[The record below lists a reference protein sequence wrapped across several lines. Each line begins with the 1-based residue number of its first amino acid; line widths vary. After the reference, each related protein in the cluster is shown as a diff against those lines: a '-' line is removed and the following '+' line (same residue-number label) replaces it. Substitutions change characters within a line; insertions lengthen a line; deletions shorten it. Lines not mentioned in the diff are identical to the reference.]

1 MRTRTLA
8 LSLGALLVA
17 SACTPTS
24 QATQSPS
31 GSSGGAASNPP
42 ASSGGSAN
50 PSPSAGGGAPDLFGT
65 TYPTRVTAGTAG
77 GEVIIADWQEA
88 NQFNPYYQGQVTEA
102 DLAST
107 YVSGFVTTTDDFR
120 YMPDLAADPIPT
132 LDNGGVKVP
141 GDSGRAMTT
150 TWKLRSG
157 LKWSDGRD
165 LTCEDAKFTWQW
177 NIDEDNVGLY
187 GGTVGWEDIDAVD
200 CPDPTTVVI
209 QWKRIYEGYLGLF
222 FAILP
227 KHYLEPIP
235 VAEAPTKGYV
245 AADLASV
252 PVSGPYKFD
261 SVTAGQEVR
270 MVRNDQWKNPEGR
283 SAYLDRVIFKWYSD
297 PDAMIAGYQAG
308 EYDIAKDLQNADL
321 PKVTHLGDVVRR
333 MTALSYEF
341 HRPNWASK
349 VFGDPAVREAYRYA
363 IDKNEINNRIVG
375 GTAKITDSNI
385 SPSAWY
391 YSGSDTTT
399 AFDPAKAREIL
410 DAAGWTVGADGVREK
425 GGVRAEV
432 TFCTT
437 TAQYR
442 QDTLALVAGWMKDIG
457 IQANVK
463 AVDSSDIFATWNES
477 TAETPCN
484 LARGNFD
491 IAEHGFTS
499 ALDPLGN
506 YPSYHSSQFEP
517 DGSNDAKVSDPAI
530 DKALETVRG
539 TVDFAVI
546 QDAMAE
552 FQQLYI
558 DKTIEV
564 PLYYRDEVWL
574 VNQKVQ
580 NFTGNPSSVGPTWN
594 VADWYVTG

>member
-1 MRTRTLA
+1 VRIRTTA
-8 LSLGALLVA
+8 LVMGALLVA
-17 SACTPTS
+17 SACAPTGQTS
-24 QATQSPS
+24 PSPS
-31 GSSGGAASNPP
+31 GSPGGGTASQPP
-42 ASSGGSAN
+42 ASGGSLA
-50 PSPSAGGGAPDLFGT
+50 PSGDAGAVNLFNT
-65 TYPTRVTAGTAG
+65 DYPTRVTPGTPG
-77 GEVIIADWQEA
+77 GQVIIADWQEA
-88 NQFNPYYQGQVTEA
+88 NQYNPYYQGQVTEA

-141 GDSGRAMTT
+141 GDGGHAMTT
-150 TWKLRSG
+150 TWKLRDG
-157 LKWSDGRD
+157 LKWSDGKD
-165 LTCEDAKFTWQW
+165 LTCNDAKFTWQW
-177 NIDEDNVGLY
+177 NMDKDNVGLY

-200 CPDPTTVVI
+200 CPDARTVVI

-227 KHYLEPIP
+227 EHYLGKIA
-235 VAEAPTKGYV
+235 VKDAPTKAYV
-245 AADLASV
+245 ASDMANV
-252 PVSGPYKFD
+252 PVSGPYKFEA
-261 SVTAGQEVR
+261 VTTGQETR
-270 MVRNDQWKNPEGR
+270 MIRNDQWKNAEGR
-283 SAYLDRVIFKWYSD
+283 SAYLDRLIFKWYAD

-321 PKVTHLGDVVRR
+321 PKVQPLGDVVRR

-375 GTAKITDSNI
+375 GSAKVTDLAI
-385 SPSAWY
+385 SPSTWY
-391 YSGSDTTT
+391 FAGEQELTP
-399 AFDPAKAREIL
+399 FDPAKARQIL
-410 DAAGWTVGADGVREK
+410 DDAGWKAGADGIRSK

-432 TFCTT
+432 AVCTT
-437 TAQYR
+437 LAQYR
-442 QDTLALVAGWMKDIG
+442 QDTLALVAGWLKDIG

-463 AVDSSDIFATWNES
+463 AVDSTDIFATWNES

-484 LARGNFD
+484 LAHGNFD
-491 IAEHGFTS
+491 LAEHGFTS

-506 YPSYHSSQFEP
+506 YATYHSSQFEP
-517 DGSNDAKVSDPAI
+517 KGSNDAKVSDPAI
-530 DKALETVRG
+530 DSALETVRG
-539 TVDFAVI
+539 TVDFKAI
-546 QDAMAE
+546 KDAMGE
-552 FQQLYI
+552 FQKAYI
-558 DKTIEV
+558 VKTIEV

-574 VNQKVQ
+574 VNPKVQ

-594 VADWYVTG
+594 VADWYIKE

>member
-1 MRTRTLA
+1 MRNRTIA
-8 LSLGALLVA
+8 LTLGAVLLVGACSPTGQA
-17 SACTPTS
+17 SESPTG
-24 QATQSPS
+24 ASPGS
-31 GSSGGAASNPP
+31 GSTPP
-42 ASSGGSAN
+42 ASGGSPV
-50 PSPSAGGGAPDLFGT
+50 PSGNAGKPDLFGT
-65 TYPTRVTAGTAG
+65 TYPTRVTKGTAG

-120 YMPDLAADPIPT
+120 YAPDLAADPVPT
-132 LDNGGVKVP
+132 IDNGGVKVP
-141 GDSGRAMTT
+141 GDGGRAMTT
-150 TWKLRSG
+150 TWKLRPG
-157 LKWSDGRD
+157 LKWSDGKD

-177 NIDEDNVGLY
+177 NIDKDNVGLY
-187 GGTVGWEDIDAVD
+187 GGTVGWEDIDAID

-209 QWKRIYEGYLGLF
+209 GWKRIYEGYLGLF

-227 KHYLEPIP
+227 KHYLEPIA
-235 VAEAPTKGYV
+235 VKDAPTKAYI
-245 AADLASV
+245 AADMAKV

-270 MVRNDQWKNPEGR
+270 MVRNDQWKNAEGR
-283 SAYLDRVIFKWYSD
+283 SAYLDRVIFKWYAD

-321 PKVTHLGDVVRR
+321 PKVQQLGDVVRR

-363 IDKNEINNRIVG
+363 IDKNEINTRIVG
-375 GTAKITDSNI
+375 GTAKVTDSAI

-391 YSGSDTTT
+391 YSGDDTLTP
-399 AFDPAKAREIL
+399 FDPDKARQIL
-410 DAAGWTVGADGVREK
+410 DDAGWKLGADGVRAK
-425 GGVRAEV
+425 DGVRAEV
-432 TFCTT
+432 SFCTT
-437 TAQYR
+437 LAQYR
-442 QDTLALVAGWMKDIG
+442 QDTLALVAGWMKDVG

-463 AVDSSDIFATWNES
+463 AVDSTDIFATWNES
-477 TAETPCN
+477 TPETPCN
-484 LARGNFD
+484 LAQGNFD

-506 YPSYHSSQFEP
+506 YASYHSSQFEP
-517 DGSNDAKVSDPAI
+517 NGSNDAKVSDPAI

-539 TVDFAVI
+539 TVDFAEI
-546 QDAMAE
+546 QEAMAS
-552 FQQLYI
+552 FQELYI
-558 DKTIEV
+558 SKTIEV

-574 VNQKVQ
+574 VNPKVQ

-594 VADWYVTG
+594 VADWYVSQ